1 MEEIRDYERRLD
13 MQKKIIEE
21 ERQRLLQ
28 EHAPKLV
35 GFLPKV
41 KFHLILMLSL
51 IFHID
56 TSKPSYKGEQY
67 MCIVHSLVKACVL

>member
-1 MEEIRDYERRLD
+1 MDARSVVWIQERELEEIRDYEQRLE

-28 EHAPKLV
+28 EHAPKLI

-41 KFHLILMLSL
+41 RFQLKSPEFGTKFL
-51 IFHID
+51 
-56 TSKPSYKGEQY
+56 Q
-67 MCIVHSLVKACVL
+67 